1 MAANNPNLCEHLA
14 PTPEEAAAASADVA
28 AAGARRFVV
37 GIGASAGGLEAL
49 STLLPNLPCDLGLT
63 YVVVQHLSPTYRS
76 MLAQLLGRETSMTV
90 KDVEDGGEL
99 APNTVYITPANRNL
113 LIQDSRFRLI
123 EPAKEALPKPSINLF
138 FASLAAQMN
147 DSVIG
152 IILSGTGSDGASG
165 IHAIKAAAGFTFAQ
179 EPTTAKYNGMPQSAI
194 DTGSVDWIL
203 PPERI
208 GQEIT
213 LIARTQGAV
222 PLEHKP
228 EAEPATLKKLLAKV
242 RQHTRIDFNGYK
254 EATLWRRIGRRMATN
269 HVVDL
274 DEYLHLIAERP
285 EELEK
290 LAKDILISVTAF
302 FRDKEA
308 FASLSAAVGRIV
320 ADKQPGEEI
329 RVWVPGCATG
339 EEAYSIAILFADHLG
354 NQLDQYRVQIFATD
368 LDLDAMAMARRAL
381 FPASGLAD
389 LDPQQVRKH
398 FVAHG
403 DRYELAKH
411 LRELVIFARQDLA
424 QDPPFLRLDL
434 ISCRNVLIYFRSE
447 LQARILAVFQ
457 YGLRPGGYLFLG
469 RSESVLHQEALF
481 EVADKEARLYRRRR
495 GGRKLLLQTEPRV
508 APPVEPRK
516 TGGRPPKDLPELVL
530 EQAVRLFLPVS
541 LVVDGQLQIKHIHGD
556 AGRYLIIPSGK
567 PSFDL
572 LSLIRP
578 ELRTDIQ
585 TLIFQA
591 GRKQAS
597 IQGRPRSLKG
607 EPPAT
612 PPVRLT
618 VHPLLEEGS
627 EKLFLVCFE
636 PAPTPA
642 PTRGRK
648 GELPHD
654 HARQELEEEL
664 AATREH
670 LQTLVEELETSNE
683 EMQALNEEVQ
693 ASNEELQASNEELE
707 ASNEELQSTNEE
719 LTTLNE
725 ELQVKTSELEGA
737 NAELQNI
744 QNSLDFPLIAVDHR
758 LHLTRF
764 NQAAA
769 RLFRFNST
777 AIGASVREMM
787 WPTDVPDFSQTIDE
801 VLRRRQ
807 SRVQELVGDNRHYV
821 LRVNPRLGGD
831 AELRGAIIT
840 LLDNTDLVET
850 QHRLRADQN
859 KLLAVMNNSI
869 AVFAIKDAVGRY
881 EFVNIQFER
890 VFDLRAEMV
899 IGKTDYQIFPH
910 GIAELFR
917 NKDLEVMRRR
927 DALQSED
934 LLVLSGSQRSLLAI
948 RFPLLSEDGA
958 VIAVCTQALDITER
972 KRIEEQLRLTARML
986 DRTAEAVMVTD
997 RELRIVSVNGAF
1009 RAITGYSREEA
1020 VGQTPR
1026 LLQSARHDAAF
1037 YQALWSHLQAHGW
1050 WQGEVWDRRKDGEEY
1065 LCWLNIN
1072 AIEDAEGGASNYV
1085 ATLSDITLIRE
1096 SHQRM
1101 EFLATHD
1108 ELTGLPNRSLYLD
1121 RLRHALAR
1129 LERSDRLLAVLFI
1142 DLDNFKIVNDT
1153 LGHHCGDQLLI
1164 EAAERLKSCIRVA
1177 DTVARLGGDEFTF
1190 LLEDIEKHDAAL
1202 AASRVLEA
1210 FAKPFHIAERDV
1222 FVGCSIGIA
1231 VYPDDGPDTNT
1242 LLRNADTAM
1251 YRAKET
1257 GKNAFQF
1264 FTSDMAG
1271 VASRRLA
1278 LENGLRLALE
1288 KDELFLHYQP
1298 QLDVR
1303 GRRVVGIEALLRW
1316 RRADGSYVTPGE
1328 FIPIAEQSTLII
1340 TLSQWVIDQ
1349 ICRQILIWD
1358 HIKLPP
1364 LRVSFNVAARHFRH
1378 AQILATL
1385 HECVGRYAIDPT
1397 RLCLELT
1404 EDALLDDAAHART
1417 ILEEIKRIGLG
1428 ISVDDFG
1435 SGYSSLACLRS
1446 YPIDELKIDQ
1456 RFVAEMVGCADSRAI
1471 AATIIAIGG
1480 ALGLRVVAEGVETAE
1495 QMALLSEQG
1504 CHIMQGY
1511 HIANPMSASALAD
1524 WIRYRM
1530 EEPE

>member
-1 MAANNPNLCEHLA
+1 MAVNNPDIAEYLA
-14 PTPEEAAAASADVA
+14 PTPESTGADA
-28 AAGARRFVV
+28 DLALAPARRFLV

-90 KDVEDGGEL
+90 KDVEDGGAP

-113 LIQDSRFRLI
+113 LIQDGRFRLI
-123 EPAKEALPKPSINLF
+123 EPAREALPKPSINLF

-147 DSVIG
+147 DSAIG

-165 IHAIKAAAGFTFAQ
+165 IHAIKAAGGFTFAQ
-179 EPTTAKYNGMPQSAI
+179 EPTTAKYHGMPRAAI

-203 PPERI
+203 PPEQI

-222 PLEHKP
+222 PLEQKP
-228 EAEPATLKKLLAKV
+228 EAEPATLKKLLSKV
-242 RQHTRIDFNGYK
+242 RQHTRIDFSGYK

-274 DEYLHLIAERP
+274 DEYLQLIAERP

-308 FASLSAAVGRIV
+308 FASLSAVVSRIV

-339 EEAYSIAILFADHLG
+339 EEAYSIAILFAEHLDS
-354 NQLDQYRVQIFATD
+354 QIDQYRVQIFATD
-368 LDLDAMAMARRAL
+368 IDLDAMAMARRAF
-381 FPASGLAD
+381 FPASSLTD
-389 LDPQQVRKH
+389 LDPQQVRRY

-403 DRYELAKH
+403 DRYELAKP

-447 LQARILAVFQ
+447 LQARILSVFQ

-469 RSESVLHQEALF
+469 RSESVFHQEALF
-481 EVADKEARLYRRRR
+481 EVVDKEARLYRRRR
-495 GGRKLLLQTEPRV
+495 GGQKLPFLTEPRF
-508 APPVEPRK
+508 PPPTEPRK
-516 TGGRPPKDLPELVL
+516 IGGRPPKDLHEMLL

-556 AGRYLIIPSGK
+556 VSRYLTIPSGK

-585 TLIFQA
+585 TLIFQS
-591 GRKQAS
+591 GRKQTS
-597 IQGRPRSLKG
+597 IQGRPRSLEG

-612 PPVRLT
+612 PPVCVS
-618 VHPLLEEGS
+618 VHPLLEEGA
-627 EKLFLVCFE
+627 EKRFLVCFE
-636 PAPTPA
+636 PAPA
-642 PTRGRK
+642 PPRGRSRK
-648 GELPHD
+648 SEPADD
-654 HARQELEEEL
+654 HTRKELEDEL

-670 LQTLVEELETSNE
+670 LQTLVQELETSNE

-693 ASNEELQASNEELE
+693 ASNEELQSSNEELE

-725 ELQVKTSELEGA
+725 ELQVKTSELEEA
-737 NAELQNI
+737 NAELRNI
-744 QNSLDFPLIAVDHR
+744 QNSLDFPLIAVDHH

-764 NQAAA
+764 NPAAA
-769 RLFRFNST
+769 RLFRLSAT
-777 AIGASVREMM
+777 AIGASLREIT
-787 WPTDVPDFSQTIDE
+787 WPADVPDFSQAVAET
-801 VLRRRQ
+801 LRRRQ
-807 SRVQELVGDNRHYV
+807 NVVRELVGENRHYV
-821 LRVNPRLGGD
+821 LRVSPHLSGD
-831 AELRGAIIT
+831 AELCGAIIT

-850 QHRLRADQN
+850 QRRLRADQN
-859 KLLAVMNNSI
+859 KLLAVMNNSV

-881 EFVNIQFER
+881 EFVNTQFER

-899 IGKTDYQIFPH
+899 LGKTDYQIFPH

-927 DALQSED
+927 GALQSED
-934 LLVLSGSQRSLLAI
+934 LLILAGSQRSLLAI

-972 KRIEEQLRLTARML
+972 KRIEEQLRLAARMF
-986 DRTAEAVMVTD
+986 DHTAEAVMVTD
-997 RELRIVSVNGAF
+997 RDLRILSVNGAF

-1020 VGQTPR
+1020 VGQTPP
-1026 LLQSARHDAAF
+1026 LLQSGRHDAAF
-1037 YQALWSHLQAHGW
+1037 YQALWRHLESHGW

-1065 LCWLNIN
+1065 LCWLNIST
-1072 AIEDAEGGASNYV
+1072 IEDAEGGVLNYV
-1085 ATLSDITLIRE
+1085 ATFNDITLIRE

-1108 ELTGLPNRSLYLD
+1108 ELTGLPNRSLYVD

-1129 LERSDRLLAVLFI
+1129 LERSERLLAVLFI
-1142 DLDNFKIVNDT
+1142 DLDNFKTVNDT

-1190 LLEDIEKHDAAL
+1190 LLEDIEKHEASL

-1210 FAKPFHIAERDV
+1210 FSKPFRIAERDV

-1231 VYPDDGPDTNT
+1231 VYPDDGPDLNT

-1264 FTSDMAG
+1264 FSSSMSG
-1271 VASRRLA
+1271 VASQRLA
-1278 LENGLRLALE
+1278 LESGLRQALE
-1288 KDELFLHYQP
+1288 QDELFLHYQP

-1303 GRRVVGIEALLRW
+1303 DRQVVGLEALLRW

-1328 FIPIAEQSTLII
+1328 FIPIAQQSTLIV

-1358 HIKLPP
+1358 HLKLPP

-1385 HECVGRYAIDPT
+1385 HECVGRYAIAPV

-1404 EDALLDDAAHART
+1404 EDALLDDPAHART

-1428 ISVDDFG
+1428 ISIDDFG

-1456 RFVAEMVGCADSRAI
+1456 RFVAEMTDHEDNRAI
-1471 AATIIAIGG
+1471 AATVAAVGTT
-1480 ALGLRVVAEGVETAE
+1480 LGLRVVAEGVETAE

-1524 WIRYRM
+1524 WIRYRL

>member
-1 MAANNPNLCEHLA
+1 MFASNSDSAEPLVPAPDPAAMPGGSA
-14 PTPEEAAAASADVA
+14 TP
-28 AAGARRFVV
+28 ARRFVV

-49 STLLPNLPCDLGLT
+49 SALLPHLPCDLGLT

-90 KDVEDGGEL
+90 KDIEDDGEP

-113 LIQDSRFRLI
+113 LVQDGRFRLI
-123 EPAKEALPKPSINLF
+123 EPAKEALPKPSINRF

-147 DSVIG
+147 DSAIG

-165 IHAIKAAAGFTFAQ
+165 IHAIKAAGGFTFAQ
-179 EPTTAKYNGMPQSAI
+179 EPATAKYNGMPQAAI

-222 PLEHKP
+222 PLEQKP

-242 RQHTRIDFNGYK
+242 RQHTRIDFSGYK

-274 DEYLHLIAERP
+274 DEYLQLIAERP

-308 FASLSAAVGRIV
+308 FASLSTVVGRIV

-339 EEAYSIAILFADHLG
+339 EEAYSIAILFAEHLG
-354 NQLDQYRVQIFATD
+354 SQIDQYRVQIFATD

-381 FPASGLAD
+381 FPASSLAD
-389 LDPQQVRKH
+389 LDPRQIRKY

-403 DRYELAKH
+403 DRYELAKP

-447 LQARILAVFQ
+447 LQVRILAVFQ

-469 RSESVLHQEALF
+469 RSESVFHQEALF
-481 EVADKEARLYRRRR
+481 EVVDKEARLYRRRR
-495 GGRKLLLQTEPRV
+495 GTQKLLFQTEPRFS
-508 APPVEPRK
+508 PPAEPRK
-516 TGGRPPKDLPELVL
+516 ASDRPPKDLPELL
-530 EQAVRLFLPVS
+530 REQAVRLFLPVS
-541 LVVDGQLQIKHIHGD
+541 LLVDEQLRIKHIHGD
-556 AGRYLIIPSGK
+556 ASRYLIIPSGK

-572 LSLIRP
+572 LNLIRP
-578 ELRTDIQ
+578 ELRTDLQ
-585 TLIFQA
+585 TLIFQS
-591 GRKQAS
+591 GREQTS
-597 IQGRPRSLKG
+597 TQGRPRPLKG
-607 EPPAT
+607 EPSVNL
-612 PPVRLT
+612 PVRMS
-618 VHPLLEEGS
+618 VHPLLEENS
-627 EKLFLVCFE
+627 EKLFLICFE
-636 PAPTPA
+636 PVPA
-642 PTRGRK
+642 PPPARGRK
-648 GELPHD
+648 SGPADD
-654 HARQELEEEL
+654 HTHKELEDEL

-693 ASNEELQASNEELE
+693 ASNEELQASNEELQ

-725 ELQVKTSELEGA
+725 ELQVKTSELEEA
-737 NAELQNI
+737 NAELRNI

-764 NQAAA
+764 NPEAA
-769 RLFRFNST
+769 RLFRLNAT
-777 AIGASVREMM
+777 AVGTSLREIT
-787 WPTDVPDFSQTIDE
+787 WPADVPDFSRTISE
-801 VLRRRQ
+801 VLRCRQ
-807 SRVQELVGDNRHYV
+807 GTVRELVGDSRHYV
-821 LRVNPRLGGD
+821 LRVSPHLGGD
-831 AELRGAIIT
+831 AESSGAIIT
-840 LLDNTDLVET
+840 LLDNTDLVEA
-850 QHRLRADQN
+850 QRRLRADQN
-859 KLLAVMNNSI
+859 KLLAVMNNSVAI
-869 AVFAIKDAVGRY
+869 FTIKDAVGRY

-890 VFDLRAEMV
+890 VFDLRAERV
-899 IGKTDYQIFPH
+899 LGKTDYQLFPQ

-917 NKDLEVMRRR
+917 NKELEVMRRR
-927 DALQSED
+927 GALQSED
-934 LLVLSGSQRSLLAI
+934 QMVLAGSQRSLLAI
-948 RFPLLSEDGA
+948 RFPLLSEDGT

-972 KRIEEQLRLTARML
+972 KRIEEQLRLAARMF
-986 DRTAEAVMVTD
+986 DHTAEAVMVTD

-1020 VGQTPR
+1020 VGQTPH
-1026 LLQSARHDAAF
+1026 LLQSGRHDAAF

-1072 AIEDAEGGASNYV
+1072 AIEDAEGGVLNYV

-1108 ELTGLPNRSLYLD
+1108 ELTGLPNRSLYVD
-1121 RLRHALAR
+1121 RLRHTLAR

-1142 DLDNFKIVNDT
+1142 DLDNFKTVNDT

-1190 LLEDIEKHDAAL
+1190 LLEDIEKHEAAL

-1210 FAKPFHIAERDV
+1210 FAKPFRLAERDV

-1231 VYPDDGPDTNT
+1231 VYPDDGSDTHT

-1264 FTSDMAG
+1264 FTSNMAG
-1271 VASRRLA
+1271 AASQRLA
-1278 LENGLRLALE
+1278 LESGLRLALE

-1298 QLDVR
+1298 QIDAR
-1303 GRRVVGIEALLRW
+1303 SRRVVGIEALLRW

-1328 FIPIAEQSTLII
+1328 FIPVAEQSTLIV

-1349 ICRQILIWD
+1349 LCRQILIWD

-1364 LRVSFNVAARHFRH
+1364 VRVSFNVAARHFRH

-1385 HECVGRYAIDPT
+1385 NECIGRYAIDPA

-1417 ILEEIKRIGLG
+1417 ILEEIKRIGLS
-1428 ISVDDFG
+1428 ISIDDFG

-1456 RFVAEMVGCADSRAI
+1456 RFVADITHREESRDI
-1471 AATIIAIGG
+1471 AATVAAIGNT
-1480 ALGLRVVAEGVETAE
+1480 LGLRVVAEGVETAE

-1504 CHIMQGY
+1504 CRIMQGY

-1524 WIRYRM
+1524 WIRYRL
-1530 EEPE
+1530 EDLE